1 MLRVPE
7 FQHRAGIDENKQP
20 VHLILWKCR
29 AQLEPAS
36 GNITQIYHRLD
47 FW

>member
-7 FQHRAGIDENKQP
+7 FQHWAGTDENKQP
-20 VHLILWKCR
+20 VQLILWKCR
-29 AQLEPAS
+29 AQLEPSS

-47 FW
+47 LW

>member
-7 FQHRAGIDENKQP
+7 FQHWAGVGENKQP

-36 GNITQIYHRLD
+36 GTITQIYHRLD
-47 FW
+47 F